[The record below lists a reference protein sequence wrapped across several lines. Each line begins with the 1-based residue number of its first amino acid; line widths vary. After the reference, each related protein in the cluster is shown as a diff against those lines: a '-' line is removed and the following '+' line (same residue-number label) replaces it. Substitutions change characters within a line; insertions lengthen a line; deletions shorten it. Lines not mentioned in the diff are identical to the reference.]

1 METLASTVCVVGCG
15 SSSMMGRELIEA
27 LPEVLKVKSA
37 WGRPASP
44 KGNVNPRPTQGER
57 V

>member
-1 METLASTVCVVGCG
+1 MVGMNRDTCNYCVCSGVG

-27 LPEVLKVKSA
+27 LPEVLKVWSA

-44 KGNVNPRPTQGER
+44 QG
-57 V
+57 

>member
-27 LPEVLKVKSA
+27 LPEVLKVWSA
-37 WGRPASP
+37 RGRPASP
-44 KGNVNPRPTQGER
+44 QG
-57 V
+57 